1 MSNSLALSNVTYS
14 VIYDKPFFKEQQSF
28 RRNELSNI
36 KLKKLSINETR
47 KKRL

>member
-28 RRNELSNI
+28 RNELSNI
-36 KLKKLSINETR
+36 KLKKLSMNKTR
-47 KKRL
+47 KKRF